1 MDDPPAI
8 VVGAEDLTSQSAMA
22 HTASHLRFWLVAVA
36 TLAVDLWSKSWVF
49 RDLGPREERPFLSG
63 IIVFR
68 RSLND
73 GAVFGS
79 FTGYVGLFIVAS
91 VVALGFV
98 FYLFTHTQRS
108 HHVMHVAL
116 ALILA
121 GALGNLY
128 DRSTVR
134 ADVVR
139 YTTRFGNEASAIGT
153 IIPTSMESKVLLG
166 DWPDGGNPQA
176 FWRKDVTTRRQ
187 GVVRDFIKFAP
198 KFPDWVPRLGGRD
211 IWPWVF
217 NVADSA
223 LVCGVGAL
231 LLTSWRRPTA
241 RRAHKRGRD
250 AQVP

>member
-8 VVGAEDLTSQSAMA
+8 VVGAEDPTSQSAA
-22 HTASHLRFWLVAVA
+22 THTASHLRFWLVAMA
-36 TLAVDLWSKSWVF
+36 TLTADLWSKSWVF
-49 RDLGPREERPFLSG
+49 RDLGPHEERPFLSG

-79 FTGYVGLFIVAS
+79 LTGHVGLFIIAS

-98 FYLFTHTQRS
+98 FYLFAHTRRS
-108 HHVMHVAL
+108 HHVMHIAL

-128 DRSTVR
+128 DRSMVQ

-139 YTTRFGNEASAIGT
+139 YKTRSGAEASAIGT
-153 IIPTSMESKVLLG
+153 ILPTSTESKVLLG
-166 DWPDGGNPQA
+166 DWPDGTNPQA
-176 FWRKDVTTRRQ
+176 FWRKNVTTRRQ

-198 KFPDWVPRLGGRD
+198 KFPGWVPRLGGND

-223 LVCGVGAL
+223 LVCGVGVL
-231 LLTSWRRPTA
+231 LLTSWRKPTVRRA
-241 RRAHKRGRD
+241 RRKSRHTHEL
-250 AQVP
+250 